1 MQPKITA
8 NGKNDDQIM
17 SICSRIPEKHSAI
30 LHIITEAVQR
40 SRQETQNDVKCF
52 LVGGYVRDL
61 LAGMQPK
68 DIDCVCSFIDPF
80 MVSLEKILSE
90 KNIHHDKSV
99 YAAFG
104 TILMHFLDEDVE
116 FVMPRKE
123 SYRSYQSRNPT
134 VEEGT
139 FEDDAF
145 RRDFTVNSIYLSLNP
160 ENFCQPID
168 ITGRGIADLRNKILD
183 TPINPDI
190 TFSDDPLRM
199 LRAARFVSVK
209 GFKPAKRV
217 IESSRKNAGR
227 INIIVKDRIQE
238 EIKKSIV
245 SEKYFRVLDDLGLLD
260 VIFPEVTPLRGMS
273 QPSKYHAFDTF
284 THVMK
289 VVECLPPKLRIAGLY
304 HDVGKIIVKET
315 GNFNGHPEIS
325 ERLFRER
332 FEELRFSRDFIHEN
346 AFIIRHHMIVLDLA
360 YNQDLTGRAVRRFI
374 ADYRPRLD
382 DLFTFARCDKI
393 AAGVDV
399 DDGLLKIKNLENRVI
414 DMIKGVPEKKQLA
427 LSGKDVM
434 ETLKIHP
441 GPSVGKIK
449 DDVQHLVEEGVL
461 QNDRD
466 VLIDYIV
473 KTYGSKIGDDMKK
486 EILDIIKKIN
496 VDGDFNKYKNCL
508 LGIIKKDKDLTRN
521 YLYILEKKGEP
532 EALKFLIDTLGK
544 HAEKCDIYK

>member
-1 MQPKITA
+1 
-8 NGKNDDQIM
+8 M

-30 LHIITEAVQR
+30 LEIITEAVQR
-40 SRQETQNDVKCF
+40 SRKETQNDVKCF

-104 TILMHFLDEDVE
+104 TILMHFLGEDVE

-168 ITGRGIADLRNKILD
+168 ITGRGIVDLRNKVLD
-183 TPINPDI
+183 TPIDPDI

-199 LRAARFVSVK
+199 LRAARFISVK

-217 IESSRKNAGR
+217 IEASRKNAGR

-260 VIFPEVTPLRGMS
+260 VIFPEVTPLRGMA

-289 VVECLPPKLRIAGLY
+289 VVECLPPNLRIAGLY

-332 FEELRFSRDFIHEN
+332 FEELRFPRDFIHEN
-346 AFIIRHHMIVLDLA
+346 AFIIRHHMIVLELA
-360 YNQDLTGRAVRRFI
+360 YDQNLTDRAVRRFI
-374 ADYRPRLD
+374 ADYRLRLD

-399 DDGLLKIKNLENRVI
+399 NDGLLKIKNLENKVI
-414 DMIKGVPEKKQLA
+414 ATIKGVPEKKQLA
-427 LSGKDVM
+427 LSGKDIM
-434 ETLKIHP
+434 ETLRIHP

-473 KTYGSKIGDDMKK
+473 KMYGSKIGDGMKK

-508 LGIIKKDKDLTRN
+508 LGIIRKDKDLTRN

-532 EALKFLIDTLGK
+532 EALKFLIDALGK
-544 HAEKCDIYK
+544 HAEKCDMYKQRER

>member
-1 MQPKITA
+1 
-8 NGKNDDQIM
+8 M

-30 LHIITEAVQR
+30 LEIITEAVQR
-40 SRQETQNDVKCF
+40 SRKETQNDVKCF

-104 TILMHFLDEDVE
+104 TILMHFLGEDVE

-168 ITGRGIADLRNKILD
+168 ITGRGIVDLRNKVLD
-183 TPINPDI
+183 TPIDPDI

-199 LRAARFVSVK
+199 LRAARFISVK

-217 IESSRKNAGR
+217 IEASRKNAGR

-260 VIFPEVTPLRGMS
+260 VIFPEVTPLRGMA

-289 VVECLPPKLRIAGLY
+289 VVECLPPNLRIAGLY

-332 FEELRFSRDFIHEN
+332 FEELRFPRDFIHEN
-346 AFIIRHHMIVLDLA
+346 AFIIRHHMIVLELA
-360 YNQDLTGRAVRRFI
+360 YDQNLTDRAVRRFI
-374 ADYRPRLD
+374 ADYRLRLD

-399 DDGLLKIKNLENRVI
+399 NDGLLKIKNLENKVI
-414 DMIKGVPEKKQLA
+414 ATIKGVPEKKQLA
-427 LSGKDVM
+427 LSGKDIM
-434 ETLKIHP
+434 ETLRIHP

-449 DDVQHLVEEGVL
+449 DDVQYLVEEGVL

-473 KTYGSKIGDDMKK
+473 KMYGSKIGDGMKK

-508 LGIIKKDKDLTRN
+508 LGIIRKDKDLTRN

-532 EALKFLIDTLGK
+532 EALKFLVDALGK
-544 HAEKCDIYK
+544 HAEKCDMYKSITLP